1 MINVALVKIQASV
14 CAILLVL
21 VIGEWWYWGS
31 LNGEV
36 EPGETTVS
44 PAYDEQAFPQLKL
57 DQQTEDSYTD
67 LVSRPLFIEGRRP
80 VPETD
85 TDNSPNSQSSET
97 LEWELTGVYTTQKK
111 QSVLLR
117 RTKMQPNQKSH
128 IKISKDQEVDGW
140 KLIEILPDK
149 AVLERGGETTELI
162 LRKPKLKELPKTR
175 QVPPPQMPLTPE
187 MPPDAGQSEPIPE
200 ENLTQ

>member
-1 MINVALVKIQASV
+1 MINAGLIKLQAGACAL
-14 CAILLVL
+14 LLVL
-21 VIGEWWYWGS
+21 IAGEGWYWAS
-31 LNGEV
+31 SSDEV
-36 EPGETTVS
+36 ELDGAAVS
-44 PAYDEQAFPQLKL
+44 PAYVEQAFPELKL
-57 DQQTEDSYTD
+57 DLQTEDSYAD

-80 VPETD
+80 VPEAD
-85 TDNSPNSQSSET
+85 PDNSPNAMSSEV
-97 LEWELTGVYTTQKK
+97 LEWELTGVYTTQQK

-117 RTKMQPNQKSH
+117 RIKIQPNQKSH

-140 KLIEILPDK
+140 KLTQILPDK
-149 AVLERGGETTELI
+149 AVLERGGESTELI

-175 QVPPPQMPLTPE
+175 QAPPRIPPVPE

>member
-1 MINVALVKIQASV
+1 MINVGLIKLQAGACAL
-14 CAILLVL
+14 LLVL
-21 VIGEWWYWGS
+21 IAGEWWYWAS
-31 LNGEV
+31 SSDEV
-36 EPGETTVS
+36 EPDGAVVS
-44 PAYDEQAFPQLKL
+44 PAYVEQAFPELKL
-57 DQQTEDSYTD
+57 DQQTEDSYVD

-80 VPETD
+80 VPEAD
-85 TDNSPNSQSSET
+85 TDNSPNAMSSEV
-97 LEWELTGVYTTQKK
+97 LEWELTGVYTTRQK

-117 RTKMQPNQKSH
+117 RIKIQPNQKSH

-140 KLIEILPDK
+140 KLTQILPDK

-175 QVPPPQMPLTPE
+175 QAPPQMPQTPE